1 MCNALILFQPRIIN
15 FCFIQIFQKSRKV
28 DDQGKNVDESF
39 LDDDDD
45 LEGEL
50 LADSLQDFVIDPT
63 GELYFAWQVLLL
75 FSTLKIS

>member
-15 FCFIQIFQKSRKV
+15 FRFIQIFQKSRKA

-63 GELYFAWQVLLL
+63 GELYFTWQVLLL